1 MEPTLIAVI
10 TPHKPG
16 QVRDALLSECIA
28 SVKAQTIDCDH
39 IIYTDT
45 HKLGPSILRNEM
57 VKTLPAEYDWL
68 AFLDD
73 DDLFLPNHLAA
84 LSAVSENADVVYSSC
99 QPGIATVILPFDR
112 EALRRGN
119 YIAVTSLVRRSMFEK
134 VGGFPDLKKYEDW
147 RLWNNIADAG
157 GRFVFVP
164 EVTWTYR
171 IQRDS
176 RNFS

>member
-1 MEPTLIAVI
+1 MIAVI

-16 QVRDALLSECIA
+16 RGSLLQECINSVHA
-28 SVKAQTIDCDH
+28 QKVPHLHFIETDSLRVGPSVLRNKMVKA
-39 IIYTDT
+39 
-45 HKLGPSILRNEM
+45 
-57 VKTLPAEYDWL
+57 LPAEYDWI

-157 GRFVFVP
+157 GRFVFVQ
-164 EVTWTYR
+164 EVTWLYR